1 MDILSHGLWGS
12 IIFGRRNKRSFRL
25 SFIYGIAPDFLS
37 FGILFIQRLISS
49 AVTGKWQIGTGK
61 PDLLS
66 IPDYVNTL
74 YNITH
79 SFIIFIAVFILVAL
93 YFKRPIWEMLAWP
106 FHIFLDLFTHSTEF
120 FPTPY
125 LWPFPFVRV
134 DGIPW
139 STPIIFFTN
148 VFFLIL
154 IYSVYVY
161 KNKNI
166 SKFKRRESR

>member
-12 IIFGRRNKRSFRL
+12 IIFGRRNRRSFWL
-25 SFIYGIAPDFLS
+25 SFIYGISPDFLS
-37 FGILFIQRLISS
+37 FGLLLIDRLIKS
-49 AVTGKWQIGTGK
+49 VITGEWQIGTGK

-66 IPDYVNTL
+66 IPQYVSDL

-79 SFIIFIAVFILVAL
+79 SFVIFIIVFVLVAL

-106 FHIFLDLFTHSTEF
+106 FHIFLDLFTHSTDF

-125 LWPFPFVRV
+125 LWPLPFIPVN
-134 DGIPW
+134 GIPW

-148 VFFLIL
+148 VFFLVL

-161 KNKNI
+161 KNKNY
-166 SKFKRRESR
+166 SKFKNRENR